1 MDKTDKLKTKTLKTR
16 FLLFLIG
23 CIGSRLALTVI
34 SAYSTGI
41 FLKLLGL
48 LALGPV
54 IGWLYIIFIGKRD
67 TGLEVF
73 GDKIWWKDI
82 RPIHTLLWATFSYMA
97 ITGNRK
103 AWIVLLIDTLFGLS
117 AFLVY
122 HWRQGNFRLIGI

>member
-1 MDKTDKLKTKTLKTR
+1 MDKLQSKTLKTR

-23 CIGSRLALTVI
+23 CIGSRLAFTII

-54 IGWLYIIFIGKRD
+54 IGWLYIIFIGNRD

-73 GDKIWWKDI
+73 GDKIWWKDL
-82 RPIHTLLWATFSYMA
+82 RPIHTFLWAIFSYMA
-97 ITGNRK
+97 INGNRK

-122 HWRQGNFRLIGI
+122 HLRQGNFKKVLLDK